1 MPKLKTLS
9 IVPPAL
15 YLYDMLGQVKQY
27 ASVADES
34 RDGMLTALVQAA
46 VLRVQEFADTALVA
60 TRLEL
65 TATPDA
71 GGRVRLYEGGGA
83 VESVQTEDGS
93 QAVPFSALGAGAISV
108 QTRRA
113 VRVVYVTAPEEGEQV
128 RLKPVVYRYATALYD
143 GLGTDE
149 LNAILNEAL

>member
-1 MPKLKTLS
+1 MPKFKTLS

-15 YLYDMLGQVKQY
+15 YLYAMLGEVKQY
-27 ASVADES
+27 ASVADDS
-34 RDGMLTALVQAA
+34 RDAMLTALVQAA

-71 GGRVRLYEGGGA
+71 GGRVKLYEGGGA

-93 QAVPFSALGAGAISV
+93 QAVPFSALGTEAISV
-108 QTRRA
+108 QTLGA
-113 VRVVYVTAPEEGEQV
+113 VRVVYVTAPDEGEQI
-128 RLKPVVYRYATALYD
+128 RLRPVVYRYATALYD

>member
-15 YLYDMLGQVKQY
+15 YLNDMLGQVKQY
-27 ASVADES
+27 ASVADEN

-71 GGRVRLYEGGGA
+71 GGRVKLYEGGGA

-93 QAVPFSALGAGAISV
+93 QAVPFSALGAEAISV
-108 QTRRA
+108 QTRGA
-113 VRVVYVTAPEEGEQV
+113 VRVVYVTAPDEGEQI
-128 RLKPVVYRYATALYD
+128 RLRPVVYRYATALYD

>member
-27 ASVADES
+27 ASVADDS
-34 RDGMLTALVQAA
+34 RDGMLTPLVVSALM
-46 VLRVQEFADTALVA
+46 RVQEFADTALIA

-65 TATPDA
+65 TAKPDA
-71 GGRVRLYEGGGA
+71 RGRVRLYEGGGT
-83 VESVQTEDGS
+83 VESVYTEDGS
-93 QAVPFSALGAGAISV
+93 EAVEFTAYGTEAISV
-108 QTRRA
+108 PTRDT
-113 VRVVYVTAPEEGEQV
+113 VRVVYVTSPDVGEQM
-128 RLKPVVYRYATALYD
+128 RLKSVVYRYATALYD